1 MQYDALSSGITL
13 HCILLL
19 WISKLICKLRAV
31 RTPRKKICALIFK
44 SQQIW
49 SSNNNYKKRLLILR
63 VPKAHINPCG
73 LAIPLHTRFRKA
85 GLLTA
90 LPHATPLQLYSYS
103 TQRRKQDRTLS
114 DQAQHPLSLSLLWN
128 VIILLSA
135 FQYILTFQVFLSSQ
149 ACKAKGTP
157 QEMLLGWEH
166 TIPDQTTLISNSGS
180 AVASSVTCK
189 MGTVTVLTLLGQ

>member
-90 LPHATPLQLYSYS
+90 PPRHPSATLLLLHTETQAGPHSFWPGTASAISIFALERDYI
-103 TQRRKQDRTLS
+103 TLS
-114 DQAQHPLSLSLLWN
+114 ISVYPDFSGFSFITSVQGKGHPARNAPWLRARNTRSNDTDFKLW
-128 VIILLSA
+128 L
-135 FQYILTFQVFLSSQ
+135 
-149 ACKAKGTP
+149 CR
-157 QEMLLGWEH
+157 
-166 TIPDQTTLISNSGS
+166 
-180 AVASSVTCK
+180 C
-189 MGTVTVLTLLGQ
+189 